1 MPKYSVSKKR
11 EDTYHYQSIFDITN
25 PITNIFKKKNSQ
37 LSSNISKTYQIN

>member
-25 PITNIFKKKNSQ
+25 PATNILKKKK
-37 LSSNISKTYQIN
+37 LSIIFKYIKNLSN